1 MYLKII
7 FKTLFLYFF
16 IILVYRI
23 MGKKEVGKLGI
34 VDLIVSILIAELAA
48 LSIEQYDGSI
58 LTSVIPILCLVI
70 VQIIFGYLGL
80 KSDKLRKIL
89 DGKPCVI
96 IKNGKLNFKEMVKLR
111 YSLDDLVSQLREQGI
126 MNIEDVNYA
135 VLENNGKLS
144 VFKEEKNYPL
154 PLILDGKID
163 YSVLKEINKDKKWIN
178 EILNKNKISLENIF
192 YAFYT
197 KEKTFIIKKEDV
209 LWFKTLSYIISIIYC
224 YK

>member
-7 FKTLFLYFF
+7 SKTLFLYFF

-48 LSIEQYDGSI
+48 LSIEEYDGSI
-58 LTSVIPILCLVI
+58 LVSVIPILCLVV
-70 VQIIFGYLGL
+70 VQIIFGYFGL
-80 KSDKLRKIL
+80 KSSKLRNML
-89 DGKPCVI
+89 DGKPAVI
-96 IKNGKLNFKEMVKLR
+96 IKNGKLNFKEMVKLS

-154 PLILDGKID
+154 PLILDGQID
-163 YSVLKEINKDKKWIN
+163 YSVLKEINKNEKWLN
-178 EILNKNKISLENIF
+178 LILEKNKIALNNVF

-197 KEKTFIIKKEDV
+197 KEKTFIIKKQDV
-209 LWFKTLSYIISIIYC
+209 L
-224 YK
+224 

>member
-7 FKTLFLYFF
+7 SKTLFLYFF

-48 LSIEQYDGSI
+48 LSIEEYDGSI
-58 LTSVIPILCLVI
+58 LVSVIPILCLVV
-70 VQIIFGYLGL
+70 VQIIFGYFGL
-80 KSDKLRKIL
+80 KSSKLRNML
-89 DGKPCVI
+89 DGKPAVI

-154 PLILDGKID
+154 PLILDGQID
-163 YSVLKEINKDKKWIN
+163 YSVLKEIKKN
-178 EILNKNKISLENIF
+178 EKWLNLILEKNKIALNNVF

-197 KEKTFIIKKEDV
+197 KEKTFIIKKQNV
-209 LWFKTLSYIISIIYC
+209 L
-224 YK
+224 

>member
-7 FKTLFLYFF
+7 SKTLFLYFF

-48 LSIEQYDGSI
+48 LSIEEYDGSI
-58 LTSVIPILCLVI
+58 LVSVIPILCLVV
-70 VQIIFGYLGL
+70 VQIIFGYFGL
-80 KSDKLRKIL
+80 KSSKLRNML
-89 DGKPCVI
+89 DGKPAVI

-154 PLILDGKID
+154 PLILDGQID
-163 YSVLKEINKDKKWIN
+163 YSVLKEIKKN
-178 EILNKNKISLENIF
+178 EKWLNLILEKNKIALNNVF
-192 YAFYT
+192 YAFCT
-197 KEKTFIIKKEDV
+197 KEKTFIIKKQDV
-209 LWFKTLSYIISIIYC
+209 L
-224 YK
+224 